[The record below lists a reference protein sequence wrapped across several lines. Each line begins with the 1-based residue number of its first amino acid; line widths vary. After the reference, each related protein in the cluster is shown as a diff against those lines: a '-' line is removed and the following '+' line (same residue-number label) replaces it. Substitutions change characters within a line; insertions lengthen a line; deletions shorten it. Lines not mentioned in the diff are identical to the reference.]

1 MSAVPPP
8 PEPGEAR
15 PGKKART
22 RRTILD
28 AAGELFARQ
37 GVEGT
42 TVEEIAAGAG
52 VSVGTIYAHFGSKQN
67 LALAFMDEALDT
79 LERHLDDA
87 RATRSPKERMLDAGD
102 AYFRFAMEQPVA
114 FRFAAARV
122 LQPDRAAEY
131 AEMNAAIDARVQRIV
146 LGIATDVKAA
156 MTAGDFPT
164 DPIDETMIF
173 LWGLWN
179 GVVNLV
185 LRQDGMSIP
194 PELGERA
201 LRYGR
206 RVLAERAAAN
216 QATTS

>member
-1 MSAVPPP
+1 M
-8 PEPGEAR
+8 
-15 PGKKART
+15 
-22 RRTILD
+22 D
-28 AAGELFARQ
+28 AAGELFAQR
-37 GVEGT
+37 GVQGT
-42 TVEEIAAGAG
+42 TVEDIAAGAA
-52 VSVGTIYAHFGSKQN
+52 VSVGTIYAHFGSKQS

-79 LERHLDDA
+79 LERHLADA
-87 RATRSPKERMLDAGD
+87 RMTKPPKDRVLDAGD

-122 LQPDRAAEY
+122 LQPDTSSEY
-131 AEMNAAIDARVQRIV
+131 AEMNKEIDARVQRIV

-156 MTAGDFPT
+156 MTAGDIPT

-179 GVVNLV
+179 GVTNLV

-201 LRYGR
+201 LRFGR

-216 QATTS
+216 RAAYDATS